1 MTLGE
6 TLLFFNSAVTFSLY
20 TYIEKGGKK
29 SYNNSE
35 ERSVG
40 V

>member
-1 MTLGE
+1 MTKAGAPCFFE
-6 TLLFFNSAVTFSLY
+6 SVVTLSLY
-20 TYIEKGGKK
+20 TYIEKGSKK